1 MIEFRALQL
10 ANEQQSA
17 YGLRYND
24 FARYRKHCANRTHR
38 LRSSLKMT
46 HGSKGK
52 EFKKFS
58 PLTEMDLEKVKEG
71 HLQLLLFESERA
83 WAYAQEL
90 TSLSLLPTNSAH
102 SASLLH
108 HATGRF
114 RRAIN
119 WATQL
124 LSLTQRLY
132 TSQKLTA
139 ESLLECTAYLLLLN
153 GRFLLSP
160 PREDFESS
168 LPQLSVTRLI
178 LDILALHARN
188 SRDQALAV
196 LWSDQ
201 VGPMVRWCAH
211 QMGREKAYDVDSIV
225 KEVSEQNVRNLV
237 DNWDALVEKFKK
249 EVEDQVLGPNV
260 KKLGK
265 LDESKL
271 MWEGEP
277 VPIRNPELVD
287 VLLRVQNAE
296 AKMASSDSKDGK
308 SKGSQG
314 GKKAVAAYDSVL
326 AALSDAEEVARKLSE
341 SEVQKASSS
350 TIPTSL
356 KTSGDGGQIRDMH
369 FVHTYIVYQ
378 LLSRRI
384 QRDLLLADALVG
396 ATSVKE
402 NSVST
407 TSTSL
412 SSAATDPRLNP
423 AIVKLLDSILQS
435 LSQLRTLSIVDDSP
449 DLSSAVDARIGFS
462 KAKRCVTLAKC
473 YIVVPGDK
481 KYAEALTLLQHA
493 TIHLRE
499 ARRVLETLGPFDND
513 SNANDGVDDRV
524 EFYPL
529 TKEEFDMLDKSI
541 VKEGLEYKRSW
552 LEKGGAGVGVGEQD
566 GGKGKKQKKPV
577 FFNIALNYVDVDM
590 ELMERLRERAG
601 MAPTTTSSTQATA
614 PALNLTQIRYGLN
627 SSGSQSSGAPRAF
640 AAAVGPRAK
649 AAVMEEGMSRSG
661 TPEPRELDGSK
672 PAGATSRLG
681 SLLGGWWGK
690 N

>member
-1 MIEFRALQL
+1 MVEFRALQL

-17 YGLRYND
+17 YGLRYDD

-52 EFKKFS
+52 EFRKLPS
-58 PLTEMDLEKVKEG
+58 LTEMDLEKVKEG
-71 HLQLLLFESERA
+71 HLQLLLLESERA

-124 LSLTQRLY
+124 LSLSQRLY
-132 TSQKLTA
+132 TSHKLTA
-139 ESLLECTAYLLLLN
+139 ESLLECTAYLFLLN
-153 GRFLLSP
+153 GRFLLSA
-160 PREDFESS
+160 PREDFESA
-168 LPQLSVTRLI
+168 LPQLCITRMI
-178 LDILALHARN
+178 LDILALHAGN

-225 KEVSEQNVRNLV
+225 REVSEQNVRNLV
-237 DNWDALVEKFKK
+237 DNWDEVVETFKK
-249 EVEDQVLGPNV
+249 EVEHQGLGSNV
-260 KKLGK
+260 NKLGK

-277 VPIRNPELVD
+277 VPVRSPELVD

-296 AKMASSDSKDGK
+296 TKMTSSSGGKDGK
-308 SKGSQG
+308 ATKGGQG
-314 GKKAVAAYDSVL
+314 GKRAVAAYDSVL

-341 SEVQKASSS
+341 SEAQKASSS
-350 TIPTSL
+350 SIPTFL
-356 KTSGDGGQIRDMH
+356 KSSGGGGQVRDMH

-378 LLSRRI
+378 LLSKRI
-384 QRDLLLADALVG
+384 QRDLLLVDALVG
-396 ATSVKE
+396 EANVAGAAGLKANKASI
-402 NSVST
+402 
-407 TSTSL
+407 
-412 SSAATDPRLNP
+412 SAAADPRLYP

-435 LSQLRTLSIVDDSP
+435 LSQLRTLSIVDDNP
-449 DLSSAVDARIGFS
+449 DLSAAVDARIGFS
-462 KAKRCVTLAKC
+462 KAKRCVTLARC
-473 YIVVPGDK
+473 YIVIPGDK

-499 ARRVLETLGPFDND
+499 ARLVLETLGSLDD
-513 SNANDGVDDRV
+513 GSSANSGVD
-524 EFYPL
+524 EIGFYPL
-529 TKEEFDMLDKSI
+529 PREDLDI
-541 VKEGLEYKRSW
+541 LDQTINKEGSEYKRTW
-552 LEKGGAGVGVGEQD
+552 LEKGGAVIGEQD
-566 GGKGKKQKKPV
+566 EGKGKKHKKPV

-590 ELMERLRERAG
+590 ELMEKLRERAG
-601 MAPTTTSSTQATA
+601 MAPKDSAHAASTATSTLGQGLSKAIVAA
-614 PALNLTQIRYGLN
+614 PKASVSAL
-627 SSGSQSSGAPRAF
+627 
-640 AAAVGPRAK
+640 GPRAK
-649 AAVMEEGMSRSG
+649 AAVMEGGMSRSG
-661 TPEPRELDGSK
+661 TPEPRELDGGK
-672 PAGATSRLG
+672 AAGATSRLG
-681 SLLGGWWGK
+681 SLLGGWWG
-690 N
+690 NS

>member
-1 MIEFRALQL
+1 MINFRALQL

-17 YGLRYND
+17 YGLRYDD

-38 LRSSLKMT
+38 IRSSLKLT
-46 HGSKGK
+46 HGTKGK
-52 EFKKFS
+52 EFKKLPS
-58 PLTEMDLEKVKEG
+58 LTEMDLEKVKEG

-132 TSQKLTA
+132 TSHKFTA

-153 GRFLLSP
+153 GRFLLSA
-160 PREDFESS
+160 PREDFESA
-168 LPQLSVTRLI
+168 LPQLCVTRLI
-178 LDILALHARN
+178 LDILALHAGD

-225 KEVSEQNVRNLV
+225 KEVSEQNVRDLV
-237 DNWDALVEKFKK
+237 DNWDEVAEKFKK
-249 EVEDQVLGPNV
+249 DAEHYGLGSNA

-265 LDESKL
+265 LDESRL

-277 VPIRNPELVD
+277 VPVRNPELVD
-287 VLLRVQNAE
+287 VLLKVQSAE
-296 AKMASSDSKDGK
+296 MKMASSSGKDGK
-308 SKGSQG
+308 APTKGGQG

-341 SEVQKASSS
+341 SESQKTSSS
-350 TIPTSL
+350 TIPGSL
-356 KTSGDGGQIRDMH
+356 PSSGGGQIRDMH
-369 FVHTYIVYQ
+369 FVHTYIVFQ
-378 LLSRRI
+378 LLSKRI
-384 QRDLLLADALVG
+384 QRDLLLVDALVG
-396 ATSVKE
+396 EADAAGAAGIKGKTIS
-402 NSVST
+402 S
-407 TSTSL
+407 TSTS
-412 SSAATDPRLNP
+412 SADPRLYP

-435 LSQLRTLSIVDDSP
+435 LSQLRTLSIVDDNP
-449 DLSSAVDARIGFS
+449 DLSAAVDARIGFS
-462 KAKRCVTLAKC
+462 KAKRCVNLAKC
-473 YIVVPGDK
+473 YIVIPGDK

-499 ARRVLETLGPFDND
+499 ARRVLETLGLSADDSDPND
-513 SNANDGVDDRV
+513 EV

-529 TKEEFDMLDKSI
+529 LEKDLEVLEESI
-541 VKEGLEYKRSW
+541 NKEGLEYKRTW
-552 LEKGGAGVGVGEQD
+552 LEKGGAGVGEQQ
-566 GGKGKKQKKPV
+566 GGKGQKQKKPV
-577 FFNIALNYVDVDM
+577 FFNIALNYVDVDV

-601 MAPTTTSSTQATA
+601 MTPTAASTAQASTGYTQNRIAQATLGSSKA
-614 PALNLTQIRYGLN
+614 PAIAT
-627 SSGSQSSGAPRAF
+627 PKAF
-640 AAAVGPRAK
+640 ASAVGPRAK

-661 TPEPRELDGSK
+661 TPEPRESDGNK
-672 PAGATSRLG
+672 AAGATSRLG